1 MSHDCTLCHQNTYFP
16 VRFVSY
22 ESRAMGQDYH
32 LRGACLHL
40 AQELL
45 ASEGPDP
52 VILDNT
58 RTSVIKLEQI
68 PFPDRQ
74 ANYFRIEECDHSAL
88 VQDEHV
94 QALSLKL
101 EHAFNMS
108 ATGERPK
115 SLNKEVWVGLRDE
128 YRREARLTQECWLK
142 QLYNCWTN
150 MGTGGRTFFFAAGS
164 LGIWMVQGL
173 WEAAFYPQGRAEDD
187 KKKAPCSD
195 PVDLGTIKG
204 QVQCYV

>member
-1 MSHDCTLCHQNTYFP
+1 MSHICTLCQDNPVFP
-16 VRFVSY
+16 VRFVSD
-22 ESRAMGQDYH
+22 EHRQIGLDYH

-40 AQELL
+40 AQQLL
-45 ASEGPDP
+45 ASEGENPR
-52 VILDNT
+52 ILDQIG
-58 RTSVIKLEQI
+58 TSVIKLEQI
-68 PFPDRQ
+68 SLRERQ
-74 ANYFRIEECDHSAL
+74 FNYFDIEECEHSAR
-88 VQDEHV
+88 VQNEDV

-101 EHAFNMS
+101 EHAFS
-108 ATGERPK
+108 QSGAHEAPK

-128 YRREARLTQECWLK
+128 YRREAGLTQECWLK

-173 WEAAFYPQGRAEDD
+173 WEAAFYPQGRSEDD

-195 PVDLGTIKG
+195 PVDLGKIRG
-204 QVQCYV
+204 